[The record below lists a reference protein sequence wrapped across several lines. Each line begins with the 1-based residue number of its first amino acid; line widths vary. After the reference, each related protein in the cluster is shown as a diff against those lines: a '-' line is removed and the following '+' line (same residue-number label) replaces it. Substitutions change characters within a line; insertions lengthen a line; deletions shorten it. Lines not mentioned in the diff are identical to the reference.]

1 MVVYLKDVPKCPYAV
16 VRPRRVSS
24 HACLWPLA
32 AGGWRLRADG
42 CGLTAVSQ

>member
-24 HACLWPLA
+24 HTCLWPLV
-32 AGGWRLRADG
+32 AGG
-42 CGLTAVSQ
+42 CGLTAAG